1 MAAAREPAPG
11 RRAFLG
17 GAAAAASALVAGPS
31 ARAAML
37 RALAPGMRY
46 GLVTYLWG
54 KDLALPDLLAACTE
68 AGLDGVEL
76 RTQHAHGV
84 EPALDATARRA
95 VRARF
100 AEAPVALVGL
110 GSDERFDSPDPAK
123 LAAAIAA
130 TKDFL
135 RLSADVGGSG
145 VKVKPDSFHRDVP
158 RERTIAQIGGALREL
173 APFAAD
179 LGQELRLEV
188 HGSCADP
195 RTIAAIVAHADHPAV
210 RVCWNCNAQDTK
222 GLGLHG
228 NFTLLRPRF
237 GRTLHAPVAEH
248 GDYPLAELARLCAA
262 SAYDGFV
269 LLETHGPAPRPLA
282 PALRAQKRAF
292 VALCDAATKPPVDA
306 PAPKL
311 AIAWDATASAYHVT
325 AGGAPFAS
333 VRLGQDQ
340 RVPCVHPIHAPGGA
354 LVTRGFPLAPGPRDA
369 TDHPHHRGLWLA
381 HGDVDGHDFW
391 HAATCRIEVEDHAV
405 EGDEVRF
412 TAVWRAGDTTL
423 LRERRR
429 LRFVAD
435 ARERRIETTIELQAL
450 AAPVTFGDTKEG
462 CFALRLGPTLSIDG
476 AHGRGRLEDAAGRLD
491 GDVWGKRAAW
501 VLAEGPVDG
510 RLVRVT
516 MRDDADN
523 PWQPTWWHARS
534 YGLLALNPF
543 GRHAFAGADAPTG
556 ARTIEPATPLR
567 FRIEL
572 VVAD

>member
-1 MAAAREPAPG
+1 MTTADDRAPS

-17 GAAAAASALVAGPS
+17 GAAAAAGALVAGPA
-31 ARAAML
+31 ARAAAL
-37 RALAPGMRY
+37 RALAPSMRY

-54 KDLALPDLLAACTE
+54 KDLALPDLLAACAD

-84 EPALDATARRA
+84 EPSLAAAARRE

-100 AEAPVALVGL
+100 ADSPVALVGL

-228 NFTLLRPRF
+228 NFALLRPRF
-237 GRTLHAPVAEH
+237 GRTLHAPVVEH
-248 GDYPLAELARLCAA
+248 GDYPLAALVGLCAA
-262 SAYDGFV
+262 SGYDGYV
-269 LLETHGPAPRPLA
+269 LLETHGPPPQPIA
-282 PALRAQKRAF
+282 PALRAQRRAF
-292 VALCDAATKPPVDA
+292 VALCDAAARPAADA
-306 PAPKL
+306 PAPPV
-311 AIAWDATASAYHVT
+311 AIAWHAAANAYHVT

-333 VRLGQDQ
+333 VRLGKDE

-381 HGDVDGHDFW
+381 HGDVAGRDFW
-391 HAATCRIEVEDHAV
+391 HAATCRIEVEEHAV
-405 EGDEVRF
+405 DGDEVRF
-412 TAVWRAGDTTL
+412 RAVWRADGAAL
-423 LRERRR
+423 LREERRM
-429 LRFVAD
+429 RFVAT
-435 ARERRIETTIELQAL
+435 ARERRIETTFELQAL
-450 AAPVTFGDTKEG
+450 EAPVTLGDTKEG

-476 AHGRGRLEDAAGRLD
+476 KHGRGRLEDAAGRRD
-491 GDVWGKRAAW
+491 GDVWGQRAAW

-516 MRDDADN
+516 MHDDPDN
-523 PWQPTWWHARS
+523 PWRPTWWHARG
-534 YGLLALNPF
+534 YGLLAMNPF
-543 GRHAFAGADAPTG
+543 GRRAFEGPAAPSG
-556 ARTIEPATPLR
+556 ARTLAPGVPLR
-567 FRIEL
+567 ARVTIAI
-572 VVAD
+572 AD

>member
-1 MAAAREPAPG
+1 MADARQPAPN
-11 RRAFLG
+11 RREFLG
-17 GAAAAASALVAGPS
+17 GAAAAGALVAVPA
-31 ARAAML
+31 ARAAAL
-37 RALAPGMRY
+37 RALAPAMRY

-54 KDLALPDLLAACTE
+54 KDVALPDLLAACAD

-84 EPALDATARRA
+84 EPTLDAAARRD

-100 AEAPVALVGL
+100 ADSPVALVGL

-130 TKDFL
+130 TKAFL
-135 RLSADVGGSG
+135 QLCADVGGTG

-222 GLGLHG
+222 GLGLRD
-228 NFTLLRPRF
+228 NFALLRPRF

-248 GDYPLAELARLCAA
+248 GDYPLAELVGLCAA
-262 SAYDGFV
+262 SRYDGYV
-269 LLETHGPAPRPLA
+269 LLETHGPPPQPLA
-282 PALRAQKRAF
+282 EALRAQRRAF
-292 VALCDAATKPPVDA
+292 VALRDAAAAPPAAA
-306 PAPKL
+306 PAPAI
-311 AIAWDATASAYHVT
+311 AIAWDAAANAYHVT

-333 VRLGQDQ
+333 VRLGADQ
-340 RVPCVHPIHAPGGA
+340 RVPCVLPIHAPGGA

-391 HAATCRIEVEDHAV
+391 HAEACRIEVETHAV
-405 EGDEVRF
+405 DGDELRF
-412 TAVWRAGDTTL
+412 TAVWRARGTAL
-423 LRERRR
+423 LREQRR
-429 LRFVAD
+429 LRFLAS
-435 ARERRIETTIELQAL
+435 ARERRIETTVELQAI

-462 CFALRLGPTLSIDG
+462 SFALRLGPTLSVDG
-476 AHGRGRLEDAAGRLD
+476 KHGRGRLEDAAGRRD
-491 GDVWGKRAAW
+491 GDVWGRRAAW

-516 MRDDADN
+516 MRDDDGN
-523 PWQPTWWHARS
+523 PWQPTWWHARG

-543 GRHAFAGADAPTG
+543 GRRAFEGADAPSG
-556 ARTIEPATPLR
+556 ARTVAPDAPLR
-567 FRIEL
+567 FR
-572 VVAD
+572 VALAIAD